1 MGLGILLPELVMRLP
16 GELDSHTGED
26 NRQEGQGSPNRGD
39 RLQVSDIFF
48 IPPLSSRKKQTL
60 HGNGFLKLC

>member
-39 RLQVSDIFF
+39 RLQVSDIF
-48 IPPLSSRKKQTL
+48 LSL
-60 HGNGFLKLC
+60 P